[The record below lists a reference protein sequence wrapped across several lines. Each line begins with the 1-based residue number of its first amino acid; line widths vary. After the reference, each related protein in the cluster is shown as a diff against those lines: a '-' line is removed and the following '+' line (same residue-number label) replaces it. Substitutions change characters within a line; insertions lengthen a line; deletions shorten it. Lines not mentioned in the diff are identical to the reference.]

1 MNHSAIHQH
10 TPIHTAERGKAASPS
25 SPQVIK
31 ANVTAIVVT
40 DNRIAYIKSV
50 PPPRTVLLSCDALPC
65 DGYTT
70 DPRVSMGDDNHPV
83 FSNGGTSLMV
93 HAQADDMKSDPA
105 GNAGDRVACGLI
117 TK

>member
-50 PPPRTVLLSCDALPC
+50 PPPLGLYFYPVMLCHVMDTPRIRASAWVMTTTLSSPTV
-65 DGYTT
+65 G
-70 DPRVSMGDDNHPV
+70 PR
-83 FSNGGTSLMV
+83 
-93 HAQADDMKSDPA
+93 
-105 GNAGDRVACGLI
+105 
-117 TK
+117 